1 MNDLSIQQ
9 QTNEA
14 VIDAAPELDDFSALL
29 QKEFK
34 PKSERARDAVE
45 NAVRTLAEQALR
57 DTGVISGDVLATIE
71 ALIAQIDQALTGQ
84 INLILHSEPFQKVE
98 SAWRGLH
105 YLVNNTETD
114 ESLKIRVLNISK
126 PELHKTLK

>member
-9 QTNEA
+9 QAGASVMET
-14 VIDAAPELDDFSALL
+14 APALDDFSTLL

-45 NAVRTLAEQALR
+45 RAVRTLAEQALR

-98 SAWRGLH
+98 SAWREIGRAH
-105 YLVNNTETD
+105 V
-114 ESLKIRVLNISK
+114 
-126 PELHKTLK
+126 